1 MTNPCKHFVL
11 DTNVLLHSPAA
22 LESFKEN
29 HVVIPIDVI
38 EELDRF
44 KSRPGELGAN
54 ARECIRRLD
63 DLRTK
68 GRLTEGV
75 PLNDEGGSLR
85 IDLKS
90 MCLLEHGLSSDI
102 PDHRIISVA
111 YRLKREGHKVVFV
124 SKDMN
129 LRIKSDVLGIE
140 TEDFLRQKVS
150 FDSLSRGWREVTLTD
165 ESIDRF
171 YKEKEIVI
179 DTQETELYP
188 FEGILLRSQQSP
200 KRTALG
206 IHIDKHRIQLVER
219 GNEPCFGITPRNL
232 QQRLA
237 LELLLHPG
245 VHLVALIG
253 KAGTGKTLLAIVAGL
268 QLLLHEER
276 FETLLISRPIM
287 PLGKDLGYLPGGVS
301 EKLEPWMKPIFDN
314 LQFILRSK
322 GRNPVDAKKKV
333 NELIQSGAIQMEAL
347 TYIRGRSIHHQ
358 YLIIDECQ
366 NLTPHEVKT
375 IISRAGH
382 GTKIVLTGDPY
393 QIDNP
398 YLDAESNGLSFVC
411 ERMKTLPLS
420 GHVVLKK
427 TERSRLASIAAD
439 YL

>member
-1 MTNPCKHFVL
+1 MTNAVKHFVL

-54 ARECIRRLD
+54 ARECIRMLD
-63 DLRTK
+63 KLRES
-68 GRLTEGV
+68 GELTEGV
-75 PLNDEGGSLR
+75 KLNDEGGTLR

-90 MCLLEHGLSSDI
+90 LCLLEHGLSSDI

-111 YRLKREGHKVVFV
+111 YRLKNEGHTVVFV

-129 LRIKSDVLGIE
+129 LRIKSDVLGVE

-150 FDSLSRGWREVTLTD
+150 FDSLSTGWREIVIAD
-165 ESIDRF
+165 KAIDKF
-171 YKEKEIVI
+171 YKEKKI
-179 DTQETELYP
+179 DVEEQEQALTPY
-188 FEGILLRSQQSP
+188 EGVLFRSEEVP

-206 IHIDKHRIQLVER
+206 VHISGGKVELVER
-219 GNEPCFGITPRNL
+219 GNEPCFGIQPRNL

-237 LELLLHPG
+237 LELLLRKD

-268 QLLLHEER
+268 QMLLNEEQ

-287 PLGKDLGYLPGGVS
+287 PLGKDLGFLPGSVT

-314 LQFILRSK
+314 LQFVLRSK
-322 GRNPVDAKKKV
+322 GRNPADAKKKV
-333 NELIQSGAIQMEAL
+333 HELLDSGAIEMEPL

-358 YLIIDECQ
+358 YLVIDECQ

-382 GTKIVLTGDPY
+382 GTKIILTGDPY

-398 YLDAESNGLSFVC
+398 YLDSESNGLSFVC
-411 ERMKTLPLS
+411 ERMRNLPLS
-420 GHVVLKK
+420 GHVVLQK
-427 TERSRLASIAAD
+427 TERSQLASLAAD